1 MPGRTSS
8 RRDVVVVGA
17 GWSGLI
23 AAKTYLDLAP
33 ETDLQIVD
41 SERSIGG
48 VWCTD
53 RLYPDL
59 YAQVSHPL
67 FEYSFYDMPKEGITE
82 DGFISGYTINKY
94 LTSFARDFKLE
105 ELVTFESTV
114 TEVDQTLSGAWILTL
129 ATGYQIECTKLI
141 WAVGPGSSPVR
152 PTWPK
157 DNFSSPVIH
166 SSDTGKN
173 LGLISQAKRV
183 TVVGAAKSA
192 FDTAYFLTKA
202 GKEVDWI
209 IREDGGGPIAMGPPT
224 LLGIWNTVDGLSTRS
239 MAMFSPSIMNTSG
252 FWYKAI
258 HRTPIG
264 RMVAGAYWRTA
275 NFLADYAAGY
285 DANDDFKA
293 LQPTPRGSG
302 EIECLS
308 HINVVNL
315 KNDTAVQTDL
325 IIACTG
331 FEKPYRPFS
340 LELRK
345 ELGLTY
351 DETEAI
357 KWDKLHI
364 KAEAKIDELLP
375 MLRSNTP
382 KVDTA
387 NNSIHQVLR
396 GPNRHYRRLI
406 PLKQIAKGERS
417 ICFPGLVHVIFTP
430 TVSEFQALWNAA
442 YLLGMIDPPDL
453 GTVEDEIATFNAW
466 TKKRHLEMGQKH
478 AYCIFDYLS
487 YIDTLAKDL
496 GIEPRR
502 KSNGFAEMF
511 VRYKPRDYR
520 GMLNEFQAAQR
531 AKTTKTG

>member
-1 MPGRTSS
+1 MHRSAIRYSS
-8 RRDVVVVGA
+8 
-17 GWSGLI
+17 I
-23 AAKTYLDLAP
+23 ASTICPKKALLRMASS
-33 ETDLQIVD
+33 L
-41 SERSIGG
+41 
-48 VWCTD
+48 
-53 RLYPDL
+53 
-59 YAQVSHPL
+59 VSMSSSWHE
-67 FEYSFYDMPKEGITE
+67 FAAADWQT
-82 DGFISGYTINKY
+82 GYTINKY

-173 LGLISQAKRV
+173 LGLISQAKSV

-302 EIECLS
+302 Y
-308 HINVVNL
+308 VK
-315 KNDTAVQTDL
+315 KNRRV
-325 IIACTG
+325 
-331 FEKPYRPFS
+331 KS
-340 LELRK
+340 
-345 ELGLTY
+345 
-351 DETEAI
+351 
-357 KWDKLHI
+357 
-364 KAEAKIDELLP
+364 AK
-375 MLRSNTP
+375 R
-382 KVDTA
+382 
-387 NNSIHQVLR
+387 
-396 GPNRHYRRLI
+396 
-406 PLKQIAKGERS
+406 
-417 ICFPGLVHVIFTP
+417 
-430 TVSEFQALWNAA
+430 
-442 YLLGMIDPPDL
+442 
-453 GTVEDEIATFNAW
+453 
-466 TKKRHLEMGQKH
+466 
-478 AYCIFDYLS
+478 
-487 YIDTLAKDL
+487 
-496 GIEPRR
+496 
-502 KSNGFAEMF
+502 
-511 VRYKPRDYR
+511 
-520 GMLNEFQAAQR
+520 
-531 AKTTKTG
+531 